1 MYVVQDV
8 LNCDDGVCRRGLSSE
23 SVASDWPMYT
33 ELQHTETMRVES
45 LVMAAVGYAGR
56 ARFEAVT
63 YTKTDGGDG
72 F

>member
-1 MYVVQDV
+1 
-8 LNCDDGVCRRGLSSE
+8 
-23 SVASDWPMYT
+23 MYT

-45 LVMAAVGYAGR
+45 LVTAAVGYAGR